1 MADGQRRGFR
11 LARVGGVE
19 VTVDWSLAVMFVL
32 IATNLGAG
40 LLPLRHP
47 DWPPALRWG
56 VAVVAAMLFFG
67 SVLAHEL
74 AHALVARRHGV
85 PVEGITLFVFGGVS
99 RIGAEPPTPMA
110 ELLIA
115 GVGPLTSLAIGI
127 VATLLGGW
135 LAGVQRSGERP
146 GALLAHAGPIAT
158 LLLWLGP
165 INVLLALFNMLPGF
179 PLDGGRVLR
188 ALLWRA
194 SGDLERATRRAS
206 AVGRGIALALVFLGI
221 WMAFGHRVPFLG
233 AGLVSGLWLV
243 FIGWFLHNAA
253 VASQQQVIARQ
264 LLRGLPVAR
273 LMRPYTPSLSPLLPV
288 SALADLFL
296 GAGDQRCFTVADG
309 DRLVG
314 LVCLSDLRKVPR
326 AAWAERTVG
335 EIMTPA
341 QDLASV
347 RPGEEV
353 ADALRK
359 LTSRDVDQLPV
370 VEDGHLRGMLRRA
383 DVLRWLELG
392 RA

>member
-1 MADGQRRGFR
+1 MADGQGRGFR
-11 LARVGGVE
+11 LGRVAGVE
-19 VTVDWSLAVMFVL
+19 VTVDWSLAVIFVL
-32 IATNLGAG
+32 VATNLGAG

-47 DWPPALRWG
+47 DWSPVVRWG
-56 VAVVAAMLFFG
+56 VAVIAAVLFFG
-67 SVLAHEL
+67 SVLVHEL
-74 AHALVARRHGV
+74 AHAVVARRHGV

-99 RIGAEPPTPMA
+99 RIGVEPPSPTA

-115 GVGPLTSLAIGI
+115 GVGPLASLGIGI

-135 LAGVQRSGERP
+135 IARGT
-146 GALLAHAGPIAT
+146 PIAT

-194 SGDLERATRRAS
+194 TGDLQRATRGAA

-253 VASQQQVIARQ
+253 VASQQQVVARQ

-273 LMRPYTPSLSPLLPV
+273 LMRPFAPSLSPGLRV

-296 GAGDQRCFTVADG
+296 DAGDRRCFTVADG

-314 LVCLSDLRKVPR
+314 LVCLADLRKVPR
-326 AAWAERTVG
+326 AAWSEHTVA

-341 QDLASV
+341 QELASV
-347 RPGEEV
+347 RPAEEV

-359 LTSRDVDQLPV
+359 LASRDVDQLPV
-370 VEDGHLRGMLRRA
+370 VEDGHLRGILRRA